1 MGPNLAGIIHE
12 SARRLPDKTALI
24 SDGRAMS
31 YRTLDETA
39 RRFAAGLARLGVGRG
54 KHVALLLPNSPEFTV
69 AYFAAHYLAAPVVP
83 LNVML
88 TPDEIAYHLVDSD
101 AVALIA
107 WDDLLPQAQAGFTR
121 AGSCQWLVA
130 ASAGSMSMRT
140 LVEEADPIPD
150 LPETRPD
157 DTAVL
162 LYTSG
167 TTGRPKE
174 AELTHFNL
182 SHNAE
187 TVGQRLLRLPEETT
201 ALAALPFFHSFG
213 QTVIQNTV
221 LMRGG
226 TVVLMQRFDAVSAL
240 ELIQGHGVTFF
251 AGVPTMYFEL
261 LRHTTMSGLR
271 LEGLTHLMSGGAPM
285 PVEVMKEF
293 ERRHDAAIL
302 ESYGLSETSPVASS
316 NVPDRP
322 RKAGSIGL
330 PIEGIEFKLVDER
343 GDSIT
348 DPMVPGEICIKG
360 PNVMKGYY
368 KRPESTAEA
377 IQAGW
382 LRTGDVAHRDEEGY
396 YFIVDRKKD
405 VILRGGFNVY
415 PREVEE
421 ALYAHPAIAEAAVVG
436 VRDERLGEEVKAVVA
451 LKTGASATEREI
463 IEHCRGRLAAYKCPR
478 IVEFRDSLPKGPTG
492 KILKRVLRDE
502 KG

>member
-1 MGPNLAGIIHE
+1 
-12 SARRLPDKTALI
+12 
-24 SDGRAMS
+24 
-31 YRTLDETA
+31 
-39 RRFAAGLARLGVGRG
+39 
-54 KHVALLLPNSPEFTV
+54 
-69 AYFAAHYLAAPVVP
+69 
-83 LNVML
+83 
-88 TPDEIAYHLVDSD
+88 
-101 AVALIA
+101 
-107 WDDLLPQAQAGFTR
+107 
-121 AGSCQWLVA
+121 
-130 ASAGSMSMRT
+130 
-140 LVEEADPIPD
+140 
-150 LPETRPD
+150 
-157 DTAVL
+157 
-162 LYTSG
+162 
-167 TTGRPKE
+167 TTGRPKG